1 MLCSSKGL
9 EVCELSNTLSSSSSI
24 LIVEELYILS
34 HKYWWYSLNLAS
46 LQMTFL
52 PGCQKSL
59 YQAHI
64 WVGIPWNTQKCFP
77 ALPMILPHWTVS
89 QMIKLLLLWQGVKHS
104 LADPRGSEVKD
115 ATGSHGINILV
126 HNRDQNS
133 VYGWYCFSAIYCAII
148 SSAKVIKDS

>member
-1 MLCSSKGL
+1 MDDMLCSSKGL
-9 EVCELSNTLSSSSSI
+9 EVCELPNTLSSSSSI

-64 WVGIPWNTQKCFP
+64 WVGIPWNKKKMFSSP
-77 ALPMILPHWTVS
+77 AHKTS
-89 QMIKLLLLWQGVKHS
+89 S
-104 LADPRGSEVKD
+104 L
-115 ATGSHGINILV
+115 
-126 HNRDQNS
+126 NS
-133 VYGWYCFSAIYCAII
+133 I
-148 SSAKVIKDS
+148 SDD